1 MSRNKAE
8 RRANDRRHQRRNLRL
23 TKTSVC
29 SATVTPSGERCSCSL
44 CEAEK
49 RNVRGR
55 WELRPARSNT
65 VRYYE

>member
-8 RRANDRRHQRRNLRL
+8 RRANDLRHQRRNLRL
-23 TKTSVC
+23 NVC

-44 CEAEK
+44 CETEK
-49 RNVRGR
+49 RNLRGR